1 MGSRSERVGVNRF
14 HQPCRGAT
22 MCHMPSAGGKREEDV
37 KSITFDLYRFE
48 LPSRDELTISST
60 MRQAET
66 QAAPFSRGEGKKGWP
81 KFVTWLS

>member
-1 MGSRSERVGVNRF
+1 MKKF
-14 HQPCRGAT
+14 HQPCRGAS
-22 MCHMPSAGGKREEDV
+22 MCHMPSPQGKRVEDV

-60 MRQAET
+60 MQQAET
-66 QAAPFSRGEGKKGWP
+66 QVAPFCRGEGKRGWP